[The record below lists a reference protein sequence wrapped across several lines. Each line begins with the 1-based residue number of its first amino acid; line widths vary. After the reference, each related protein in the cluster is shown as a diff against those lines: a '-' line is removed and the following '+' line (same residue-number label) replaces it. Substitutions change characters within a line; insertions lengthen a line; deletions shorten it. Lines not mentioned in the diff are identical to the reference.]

1 MGLIPGIRAVRSA
14 LARADRR
21 GWLRTA
27 LEIKDYSQHRA
38 WSPKPPEWDS
48 PSDLTTCRGLEFDPG
63 EALEIAPSS
72 LCAAAFRR
80 SRSELKGFEAPII
93 VSMLLAASACA
104 RHGGGEAVKLAPRP
118 HPLVDN
124 FYVAARPAGDL
135 AVLGG
140 AVGTFAVR
148 GRCLELRI

>member
-1 MGLIPGIRAVRSA
+1 
-14 LARADRR
+14 
-21 GWLRTA
+21 
-27 LEIKDYSQHRA
+27 
-38 WSPKPPEWDS
+38 
-48 PSDLTTCRGLEFDPG
+48 
-63 EALEIAPSS
+63 
-72 LCAAAFRR
+72 
-80 SRSELKGFEAPII
+80 
-93 VSMLLAASACA
+93 MLLDASACA

-148 GRCLELRI
+148 GRCLELRIGGERRTPVFMGRTGVERGGLVVRGQTIPYGAEVRLASISAPFRLSDVANPACPSEGVFLRSPGD